1 MARNSG
7 CFPFVF
13 VLFVLLIGGV
23 AYWAGSRRMFAT
35 AEPSDPS
42 LGASRVI
49 HRGDVVV
56 AVRNLAR
63 LETVQYH
70 MERVVAVQD
79 RQSRLFGLVQ
89 ADDSILLIAVGDVT
103 AGVDL
108 SNLRPQDVAVDPVTG
123 SAVLVLPAPEVFSAH
138 LDDEQTHVYSR
149 NTDLL
154 ARPVA
159 EIESR
164 ARRNAVVGIRDAAV
178 SAGILGQ
185 ARRNAASTMSAL
197 LNSFGYTD
205 VEIRFQNEEQGVNSG
220 ASVEPMPL
228 Q

>member
-13 VLFVLLIGGV
+13 VLFVLLIGAL

-35 AEPSDPS
+35 TGPDNAS
-42 LGASRVI
+42 LGASRLV
-49 HRGDVVV
+49 HAGDVVV

-63 LETVQYH
+63 LETVEYH

-79 RQSRLFGLVQ
+79 RQSRLFGMVQ

-108 SNLRPQDVAVDPVTG
+108 SALQPQDVVVDPEAGT
-123 SAVLVLPAPEVFSAH
+123 AVLILPAPEIFSAH
-138 LDDEQTHVYSR
+138 LDDERTHVYSR

-164 ARRNAVVGIRDAAV
+164 ARRNAVVGIRDAAL

-185 ARRNAASTMSAL
+185 ARSNAASTMSAL

-205 VEIRFQNEEQGVNSG
+205 VEIRFKNEESG
-220 ASVEPMPL
+220 AEGNTSGPPMPL